1 MLTVPSSGLNISYP
15 AIFIR
20 RIGRKHVQCMTLR
33 GKWVTFDMKFA
44 HSRMIPQFVDPA
56 LVAPLLPY
64 LPSASEDEEFL
75 GKRAEMDLDIPREV
89 SAPVVHALKEF
100 WEGTQA
106 AYRRHSSVL
115 DKAHDILADERDL
128 RFGTLERI
136 TRKLLN
142 METEPLTPA
151 ILYAVRR
158 ALVADTSGFNFDT
171 RSHGVTQMFHI
182 RSKEQTE
189 GLRLVRQWI
198 RDYQEITTAEK
209 SSPPSRKQQNEG
221 WKIIRDFVGK
231 SRGFIQDS
239 RRNRPSYEHGAIGPS
254 TQKRMKPRSW
264 ALEFRPHG
272 QFDDNDRLII
282 RFLEAWSVHTS
293 FTRDVGFA
301 ALPPILLRAT
311 GMYDQLETLGTSI
324 GYIFLQEIGVL
335 EPYANRTLYDANL
348 LLPSSQHSR
357 PLEQLASS
365 LKNLRRGSLQLP
377 DSMAHLRHHWKTLNV
392 FCIDDKGTSEIDDG
406 VSVERIPGSTEH
418 WLHIHVANPT
428 AFIERDSIF
437 ARMAAHLTETFY
449 SPEKIYYLLPH
460 WMSVDHFS
468 LKSNRPCLTFSAR
481 LDDQG
486 GLVEAKVQSAFL
498 HKVRQLSYD
507 EANKLLGLE
516 DDRNED
522 ILTIGGEI
530 ESKREKPLPKL
541 SKEELDDLKLLQKL
555 AMIRAKFRLARGSL
569 HINKWD
575 PSVQVFDKPGVYG
588 LPDTYPHRATGVKV
602 IGNPLMTMT
611 VRPMY
616 NWFGDFSSSGYV
628 SDFIV
633 RESMLL
639 ACETAAKWSRERNIP
654 VLYRGTSDDFL
665 REERIQFEREV
676 LQPATDANGS
686 VPPMWAGLQYI
697 KFTPTGSV
705 GPKPMEHIA
714 LGLDQYTKATSPLR
728 RYGDMLTHWQIE
740 AALRIEAQTGQSL
753 VGQTHHLKKLPFGE
767 EQLAG
772 IVSRLRPREWLIAK
786 HSDLSQQ
793 FWQTMFIMRS
803 HFYDELPKELQKWR
817 FNVMV
822 TNIHGINGK
831 VDSWAFG
838 INMDWGFGVQISE
851 TCDTWR
857 AGAEGA
863 SPGGGVGT
871 GEGWVPELGDVW
883 EYEMT
888 GCDLYHRL
896 VTGKLTKLIS
906 RRAI

>member
-1 MLTVPSSGLNISYP
+1 MLSVSSSGLNTSYP

-20 RIGRKHVQCMTLR
+20 RVGRKHVQCITLR
-33 GKWVTFDMKFA
+33 GQWVSFDIKFA
-44 HSRMIPQFVDPA
+44 HSRMISRFVDPA
-56 LVAPLLPY
+56 LLAPVLPY
-64 LPSASEDEEFL
+64 LPSASEDEEFS
-75 GKRAEMDLDIPREV
+75 GKRAEMDLDIPREI
-89 SAPVVHALKEF
+89 SAPIVHALKEF

-106 AYRRHSSVL
+106 IYRKHASVL
-115 DKAHDILADERDL
+115 DKAHDILAHEKDL
-128 RFGTLERI
+128 RFGSLERI

-142 METEPLTPA
+142 IEDGPLGAAT
-151 ILYAVRR
+151 LYAVRR

-171 RSHGVTQMFHI
+171 RSHGKTQMFHI

-198 RDYQEITTAEK
+198 RDYQEIETAEK
-209 SSPPSRKQQNEG
+209 SDRSSTKQQHEG
-221 WKIIRDFVGK
+221 WNIIRDFVEK
-231 SRGFIQDS
+231 SRKLIQDS
-239 RRNRPSYEHGAIGPS
+239 RRYRPSYQYGSIGPS
-254 TQKRMKPRSW
+254 TQKPGNSRSN
-264 ALEFRPHG
+264 ALGFRPHG

-293 FTRDVGFA
+293 FSRDVGFA

-311 GMYDQLETLGTSI
+311 DMYDELETFGPSL

-365 LKNLRRGSLQLP
+365 LKNVRRSSLKLS
-377 DSMAHLRHHWKTLNV
+377 DSMADLRHHWENLNV
-392 FCIDDKGTSEIDDG
+392 FCIDDKGTSEVDDG
-406 VSVERIPGSTEH
+406 ISVERIPGFSTEH

-449 SPEKIYYLLPH
+449 SPEKVYYLLPH

-486 GLVEAKVQSAFL
+486 NLVEAKVQSAVI
-498 HKVRQLSYD
+498 HKVQHLSYD
-507 EANKLLGLE
+507 EANKLIGLD
-516 DDRNED
+516 DDRSEET
-522 ILTIGGEI
+522 LSIGSQM
-530 ESKREKPLPKL
+530 ESKQETPLPKL
-541 SKEELDDLKLLQKL
+541 SKDELDDLKLLQKL
-555 AMIRAKFRLARGSL
+555 AMNRVKFRVARGSL
-569 HINKWD
+569 HINKWE
-575 PSVQVFDKPGVYG
+575 PRTQVFDKLGVYG

-602 IGNPLMTMT
+602 IGDPRMTMT
-611 VRPMY
+611 VRPVY
-616 NWFGDFSSSGYV
+616 NWFGDFASSI
-628 SDFIV
+628 SDAIV

-639 ACETAAKWSRERNIP
+639 ACETAAKWSSERNIP
-654 VLYRGTSDDFL
+654 VVYRGTADDFS
-665 REERIQFEREV
+665 RDERIKFEQEV
-676 LQPATDANGS
+676 LQPAMDANGG

-697 KFTPTGSV
+697 RFNAVGAV
-705 GPKPMEHIA
+705 GPTPLKHTV

-767 EQLAG
+767 EQIAG

-786 HSDLSQQ
+786 HSDLSER
-793 FWQTMFIMRS
+793 FWRTMFMMRS
-803 HFYDELPKELQKWR
+803 HFYDQLPREQQKWK
-817 FNVMV
+817 FNVLI
-822 TNIHGINGK
+822 TNINILNRK
-831 VDSWAFG
+831 SDDWAMG
-838 INMDWGFGVQISE
+838 LHMDWGLLIHISE
-851 TCDTWR
+851 THDAWR

-863 SPGGGVGT
+863 LPGGGVGS
-871 GEGWVPELGDVW
+871 GEGWLPEVGDVW
-883 EYEMT
+883 ECEMT
-888 GCDLYHRL
+888 TCNLYHRT
-896 VTGKLTKLIS
+896 VTGRLTKLIS